1 MKHSDN
7 QEKSLYQLEKETNPA
22 CGRREERDSE
32 YRRRILTT
40 ARDLFEKNK
49 IETVTM
55 HQIAKESGVG
65 QGTLYRRYAHVGEVC
80 SDLLGST
87 TAQFLT
93 SLEEGLVDPTTE
105 VTAMSQLSNTI
116 IRIIEFIDDK
126 ATLLSAVNTMYTDK
140 RSFYLHKKPIFVRLN
155 SLLASLITRAVQ
167 QGEIEPIDVTLTANT
182 LLASLSPEQ
191 YLYHR
196 EILGYSKQQFAE
208 GICRLFVK
216 GICAHEKRYES

>member
-1 MKHSDN
+1 MKHPEDH
-7 QEKSLYQLEKETNPA
+7 EKSQYQLDKESNPPY
-22 CGRREERDSE
+22 GRREERDSE

-40 ARDLFEKNK
+40 ARDLFEKNE

-80 SDLLGST
+80 SDLLSST

-93 SLEEGLVDPTTE
+93 SLEEGIADPVPE
-105 VTAMSQLSNTI
+105 VTAMSQLSDTI
-116 IRIIEFIDDK
+116 IRVIDFIDTK
-126 ATLLSAVNTMYTDK
+126 APLLSVINSLYDDK
-140 RSFYLHKKPIFVRLN
+140 HSFYLHKKPIFVRLN
-155 SLLASLITRAVQ
+155 SIFTSLITRAVNQ
-167 QGEIEPIDVTLTANT
+167 EEIEQIDITLTANT
-182 LLASLSPEQ
+182 LLASLTPGQ

-196 EILGYSKQQFAE
+196 EVLGYSKQQFVE

-216 GICAHEKRYES
+216 GI